1 MRPPAP
7 ARGPAHTSLCRWI
20 VFVVDH
26 WLGAGLSHPNF
37 LIILVHPFVHT
48 QKNLLETQATVATRS
63 RSRSFGRVFSCYR
76 ALYRQRWP
84 RCSTWLPI
92 PSSSRQFA
100 LGPGKARGG
109 TGSESSIE
117 GGGSEGV
124 GEAETRLTRTGS
136 GNWRGGTAEKQ
147 QGGG

>member
-76 ALYRQRWP
+76 ALCR
-84 RCSTWLPI
+84 
-92 PSSSRQFA
+92 
-100 LGPGKARGG
+100 
-109 TGSESSIE
+109 
-117 GGGSEGV
+117 
-124 GEAETRLTRTGS
+124 
-136 GNWRGGTAEKQ
+136 
-147 QGGG
+147 